1 MATPATASTA
11 SAAPTGSTGSGDLE
25 IFSGVPAAPP
35 ARPRVLLV
43 GTALSAGAAAMA
55 ILAMVALYTDLR
67 AQFLSTESRWL
78 PEDTVL
84 PLTPGNVALVS
95 LLMSAVTVAWA
106 VYALRNDDRSHA
118 YFALFW
124 TLIFGVS
131 AIVDTAY
138 LWQQMHMG
146 IDDSPQAVL
155 VYAITGAHTA
165 MIGIGLLF
173 MLVMGFRAL
182 GGQLTGR
189 AAEGV
194 NAAALFWYVTIAVYA
209 VVWYAI
215 YITK

>member
-1 MATPATASTA
+1 MATTAAPPATAPA
-11 SAAPTGSTGSGDLE
+11 GGDIEVLSGL
-25 IFSGVPAAPP
+25 PAAPP
-35 ARPRVLLV
+35 PRPRVLLV
-43 GTALSAGAAAMA
+43 GTVLTATAAAA
-55 ILAMVALYTDLR
+55 GILGMVALYVDLR
-67 AQFLSTESRWL
+67 SQWLTSESQWL

-84 PLTPGNVALVS
+84 PLTPGNMAFIS

-106 VYALRNDDRSHA
+106 VYALRNEDRSHA
-118 YFALFW
+118 YFALWW
-124 TLIFGVS
+124 TLIFGVA

-138 LWQQMHMG
+138 LWQQMHLG
-146 IDDSPQAVL
+146 ISDSPQAVL
-155 VYAITGAHTA
+155 IYGITGAHVA
-165 MIGIGLLF
+165 MIGAGLLF

>member
-1 MATPATASTA
+1 MATTATAPGAGEIEILS
-11 SAAPTGSTGSGDLE
+11 DL
-25 IFSGVPAAPP
+25 PAAPP
-35 ARPRVLLV
+35 PRPRVLLV
-43 GTALSAGAAAMA
+43 GTALAATAAAA
-55 ILAMVALYTDLR
+55 SILGMVALYAELR
-67 AQFLSTESRWL
+67 TQYLTSESSWF
-78 PEDTVL
+78 PEETVL
-84 PLTPGNVALVS
+84 PLTPGNVAFIS

-106 VYALRNDDRSHA
+106 VYALRNEDRSHA

-124 TLIFGVS
+124 TLIFGVA

-138 LWQQMHMG
+138 LWQQMHLG
-146 IDDSPQAVL
+146 ISDSPQAVL
-155 VYAITGAHTA
+155 IYGITGAHVA
-165 MIGIGLLF
+165 MIGAGLLF

>member
-1 MATPATASTA
+1 MATPAVT
-11 SAAPTGSTGSGDLE
+11 APTAPGDLE
-25 IFSGVPAAPP
+25 TLSGLPAAPP
-35 ARPRVLLV
+35 PRPRVLLV
-43 GTALSAGAAAMA
+43 GTALTATAAAAA
-55 ILAMVALYTDLR
+55 IVGMVALYLELR
-67 AQFLSTESRWL
+67 SQWLTSESQWL
-78 PEDTVL
+78 PEDTAL

-95 LLMSAVTVAWA
+95 LLMSAITVAWA

-118 YFALFW
+118 YFALWW

-138 LWQQMHMG
+138 LWQQMHLG
-146 IDDSPQAVL
+146 ISDSPQAVL
-155 VYAITGAHTA
+155 IYGITGAHTA
-165 MIGIGLLF
+165 MIGAGLLF

>member
-1 MATPATASTA
+1 MATH
-11 SAAPTGSTGSGDLE
+11 AADLE
-25 IFSGVPAAPP
+25 VLSDLPAPP
-35 ARPRVLLV
+35 PPRPRVLLV
-43 GTALSAGAAAMA
+43 GTALTAAASA
-55 ILAMVALYTDLR
+55 AAVLGMVALYAELR
-67 AQFLSTESRWL
+67 TQYLGTESQWL

-84 PLTPGNVALVS
+84 PLSPGNVAFLS

-106 VYALRNDDRSHA
+106 VHALRHDDRPHA

-124 TLIFGVS
+124 TMLFGVA

-138 LWQQMHMG
+138 LWQQMNLG
-146 IDDSPQAVL
+146 ISDSPQAVL
-155 VYAITGAHTA
+155 IYGITGAYTA
-165 MIGIGLLF
+165 MIGAGLLF
-173 MLVMGFRAL
+173 LLAMGFRAL

-194 NAAALFWYVTIAVYA
+194 NAAALFWYVTVAVYA

>member
-1 MATPATASTA
+1 MSTPAVT
-11 SAAPTGSTGSGDLE
+11 APTAPGDLE
-25 IFSGVPAAPP
+25 TLSGLPAAPP
-35 ARPRVLLV
+35 PRPRVLLV
-43 GTALSAGAAAMA
+43 GTALTATAAATA
-55 ILAMVALYTDLR
+55 ILGMVALYLELR
-67 AQFLSTESRWL
+67 SQWLTSESQWL

-84 PLTPGNVALVS
+84 PLAPGNVAFVS
-95 LLMSAVTVAWA
+95 LLMSAITVAWA

-118 YFALFW
+118 YFALWW
-124 TLIFGVS
+124 TLLFGVS

-138 LWQQMHMG
+138 LWQQMHLG

-155 VYAITGAHTA
+155 IYGITGAHTA
-165 MIGIGLLF
+165 MIGAGLLL

>member
-1 MATPATASTA
+1 MATTATAPGAGEIEILS
-11 SAAPTGSTGSGDLE
+11 DL
-25 IFSGVPAAPP
+25 PAAPP
-35 ARPRVLLV
+35 PRPRVLLV
-43 GTALSAGAAAMA
+43 GTALTATAVAAA
-55 ILAMVALYTDLR
+55 ILGMVALYAELR
-67 AQFLSTESRWL
+67 TQYLTSESSWL
-78 PEDTVL
+78 PEDTAL
-84 PLTPGNVALVS
+84 PLTPGNVAFVS
-95 LLMSAVTVAWA
+95 LLMSGITVAWA
-106 VYALRNDDRSHA
+106 VYALRNEDRSHA

-124 TLIFGVS
+124 TMIFGVA

-138 LWQQMHMG
+138 LWQQMHLG
-146 IDDSPQAVL
+146 IADSPQAVL
-155 VYAITGAHTA
+155 IYGITGAHVA
-165 MIGIGLLF
+165 MIGAGLLF

>member
-1 MATPATASTA
+1 MATH
-11 SAAPTGSTGSGDLE
+11 AADLE
-25 IFSGVPAAPP
+25 VLSDLPAPP
-35 ARPRVLLV
+35 PPRPRVLLV
-43 GTALSAGAAAMA
+43 GTALTAAAA
-55 ILAMVALYTDLR
+55 AAAVLGMVALYTELR
-67 AQFLSTESRWL
+67 SQYLATESQWL
-78 PEDTVL
+78 PEKTVL
-84 PLTPGNVALVS
+84 PLTPGNVAFLS

-106 VYALRNDDRSHA
+106 VYALRNDDRPHA

-124 TLIFGVS
+124 TMLFGVA

-138 LWQQMHMG
+138 LWQQMGLG
-146 IDDSPQAVL
+146 ISDSPQAVL
-155 VYAITGAHTA
+155 IYGITGAYTA
-165 MIGIGLLF
+165 MIGAGLLF
-173 MLVMGFRAL
+173 LLVMGFRAL

>member
-1 MATPATASTA
+1 MATPAVTASTG
-11 SAAPTGSTGSGDLE
+11 SAAPTGSGDLE
-25 IFSGVPAAPP
+25 TLSGLPAAPP
-35 ARPRVLLV
+35 PRPRVLLV
-43 GTALSAGAAAMA
+43 GTALASTATAAA
-55 ILAMVALYTDLR
+55 IVGMVALYTELR
-67 AQFLSTESRWL
+67 SQYLTTESRWL

-106 VYALRNDDRSHA
+106 VYALRNEDRSHA

-138 LWQQMHMG
+138 LWQQMNLG
-146 IDDSPQAVL
+146 ISDSPQAVL
-155 VYAITGAHTA
+155 IYAITGAHTA
-165 MIGIGLLF
+165 MIGAGLLF